1 MEIIETPEG
10 RCKQCYACVRL
21 CPIKAIKVGQGQ
33 VKVNSEKC
41 IFCGRCIVAC
51 SRGAKVVV
59 SEREAVEDLLTKGK
73 AVAIL
78 APEYVAYFHPTDP
91 FRVQAALLK
100 MGFHAI
106 EDTIVGEELLADDYL
121 RLFRESKEPIIRST
135 CPVIVEWVEKYFPD
149 FLSYLAPI
157 VSPPIAQGRLC
168 KEIYEGAATVY
179 IGPCLAVKAEARA
192 EGLEG
197 ALDAVLIFPELEE
210 MFKRAKIDPKSLKG
224 LPAGKKTSRLAGLRI
239 FPQRVSLFGGFPR
252 EEIARRSLL
261 NRDIRVVRDV
271 GEMRPL
277 VEAFSREEVKLKII
291 DALSCNGCLAS
302 PLMGNPPR
310 PAISKLSLF
319 ARRRVVERHYQKLAK
334 GARSAEDRAKVLSK
348 LPSIEMGRKFLPKKV
363 DFPLPHGRELKEIL
377 ASGGIKSAEDI
388 LDCGACGY
396 QTCEATAIAIY
407 RRDAEW
413 EMCFPHQREKMVHL
427 MKALEKTSISDGVT
441 SLFNYHGLIQS
452 LGKEI
457 KRCQRYQGTLS
468 VVIFDVDYFKLI
480 NDTYGHVKGDLLLKL
495 IADVLRQNL
504 READYAARQG
514 GDEFAVILPETTKTE
529 AFAVAEKLRQRVGEA
544 SFKLDDEERVKATI
558 SLGIAG
564 YSTGIGYPEELMELA
579 DRAMYRAKKS
589 GRNCVYIAP
598 DKSV

>member
-21 CPIKAIKVGQGQ
+21 CPVKAIKVGQGQ
-33 VKVNSEKC
+33 VEVASERC

-51 SRGAKVVV
+51 SQGAKVVV
-59 SEREAVEDLLTKGK
+59 SEREAVEDLLAKGQ

-91 FRVQAALLK
+91 LRVQAALLR

-106 EDTIVGEELLADDYL
+106 EDTIVGEELVADGYL
-121 RLFRESKEPIIRST
+121 RLFRESKEPVIRSA

-149 FLSYLAPI
+149 LLSYLAPL

-192 EGLEG
+192 EGLEE
-197 ALDAVLIFPELEE
+197 ALDAVLTFPDLEE
-210 MFKRAKIDPKSLKG
+210 MFKGAKIDPKSLKG
-224 LPAGKKTSRLAGLRI
+224 LPAEKKTSKLAGLRI
-239 FPQRVSLFGGFPR
+239 LPQRVSLFGGFPR

-261 NRDIRVVRDV
+261 DRDIRVVRDV
-271 GEMRPL
+271 GEMQPL
-277 VEAFSREEVKLKII
+277 VEAFGRKEVKPKII
-291 DALSCNGCLAS
+291 DALSCDGCLAS
-302 PLMGNPPR
+302 PLMGNSPR
-310 PAISKLSLF
+310 LAISKLSLF
-319 ARRRVVERHYQKLAK
+319 ARRKVVERHYQKLAK
-334 GARSAEDRAKVLSK
+334 GARSAEDRTKILSG
-348 LPSIEMGRKFLPKKV
+348 LPSIEMGRKFSSKKV
-363 DFPLPHGRELKEIL
+363 DFPLPHERELKEIL
-377 ASGGIKSAEDI
+377 ASGKIKSVEDI

-396 QTCEATAIAIY
+396 DTCEATAIAIY
-407 RRDAEW
+407 QGDAEW
-413 EMCFPHQREKMVHL
+413 GMCFPHQREEMVRL
-427 MKALEKTSISDGVT
+427 MKALEKTSITDGVT
-441 SLFNYHGLIQS
+441 GLFNYHGLTHCV
-452 LGKEI
+452 GKEI
-457 KRCQRYQGTLS
+457 KRCQRYQDTFS
-468 VVIFDVDYFKLI
+468 VIIFDVDYFKLI

-504 READYAARQG
+504 READSAARQG
-514 GDEFAVILPETTKTE
+514 GDEFTVVLPETTKTE
-529 AFAVAEKLRQRVGEA
+529 AFAVGEKLRQRVGEV
-544 SFKLDDEERVKATI
+544 SFKLDSKEKVKATI

-564 YSTGIGYPEELMELA
+564 YSTGIANPEELMELA
-579 DRAMYRAKKS
+579 DQAMYKAKKS